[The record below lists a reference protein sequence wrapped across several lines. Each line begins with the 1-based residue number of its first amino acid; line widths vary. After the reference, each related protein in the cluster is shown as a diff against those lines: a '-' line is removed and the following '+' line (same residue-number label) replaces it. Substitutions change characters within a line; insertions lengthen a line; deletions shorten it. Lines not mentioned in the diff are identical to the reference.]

1 MKIGDTVEYVT
12 GKVDSGVI
20 GVITGF
26 WEGRAKVLS
35 PSGHEWL
42 LRKTTLRVLPSKPTS
57 PRAVD

>member
-12 GKVDSGVI
+12 GTTPSGVV

-26 WEGRAKVLS
+26 WEDRAKVLC

-42 LRKTTLRVLPSKPTS
+42 LRTTRLRILAPKPTS
-57 PRAVD
+57 PKGIG